1 MNNMFDWLVQ
11 VFDFLLGPLTVF
23 KPVVSLLLVSTI
35 LTVIVILLNRALVN
49 KDLLKEIKS
58 RMEETREKMTK
69 AQKDGRTEDVDK
81 FLAEMVKSNNEYMK
95 HTFKTLLASL
105 IVLALF
111 LPWIKYKFE
120 GMSVAALP
128 FNLPLLGSQLDW
140 IWWYVL
146 ISLAVGW
153 VIRKIVEGE

>member
-1 MNNMFDWLVQ
+1 MFDWLVQ